1 MQETW
6 VQSLGQKDLLEKE
19 MATHSSIPAGKIP
32 CTDEPGGLQSMG
44 LQSRTLS
51 IVPSVMEYMPVL
63 TWSRGRHST
72 RKQKERLDRYRVP
85 GTSFRKKSSFLL
97 ILRAWPREVTFFFF
111 FLRVFYK
118 AFSCWISTSYLWEG
132 SRRASFLSVPFVS
145 PKLQK
150 NIKTTG
156 NYPQGLKISNNR
168 TGCHV
173 LFWTMNFIMSSP
185 AQGHIASLSCSR
197 ISQLI

>member
-32 CTDEPGGLQSMG
+32 CTEEPGGLQSMG

-63 TWSRGRHST
+63 TWSQGRHST

-111 FLRVFYK
+111 FFEGLLQSLFLLNQYQLPLRRFQKSFFPVSSIRFPK
-118 AFSCWISTSYLWEG
+118 ATEEHQNHWQLS
-132 SRRASFLSVPFVS
+132 SRPE
-145 PKLQK
+145 
-150 NIKTTG
+150 N
-156 NYPQGLKISNNR
+156 LK
-168 TGCHV
+168 
-173 LFWTMNFIMSSP
+173 
-185 AQGHIASLSCSR
+185 
-197 ISQLI
+197 